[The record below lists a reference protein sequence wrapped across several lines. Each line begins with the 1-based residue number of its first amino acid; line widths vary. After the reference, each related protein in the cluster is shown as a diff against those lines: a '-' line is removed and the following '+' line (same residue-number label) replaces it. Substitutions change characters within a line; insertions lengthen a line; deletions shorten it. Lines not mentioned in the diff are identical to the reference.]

1 MRVRGMPST
10 HGPRGDG
17 PVLRCR
23 DRGVPRRRVHAV
35 PIPRH
40 AEGAPPP
47 LVRRLGP
54 LGHLL
59 LRPGDRLRLGM
70 VRGLV
75 QAVLLLRDSPRGLP
89 RRGDPRPRPPP
100 PEDRGRGVQG
110 GNRREVLAGRQPGEE
125 PAHGR
130 LHRRVCD
137 RRRGR
142 RRGRPR
148 PGRDRGTGP
157 ARGRPHVDAPRE
169 HPRRDRVHRRGRVLD
184 RPDAQGVRGPHHP
197 RRGAPR
203 PRRDPRPA
211 RGPVGPP
218 LHGLRGD
225 RVPLRGDRD
234 DPAARARAGG
244 D

>member
-1 MRVRGMPST
+1 MRVRGMPSP

-23 DRGVPRRRVHAV
+23 DRGVPRRRVPAA

-75 QAVLLLRDSPRGLP
+75 QAVLLLRDPPRGLP

-100 PEDRGRGVQG
+100 PEGV
-110 GNRREVLAGRQPGEE
+110 P
-125 PAHGR
+125 
-130 LHRRVCD
+130 
-137 RRRGR
+137 
-142 RRGRPR
+142 
-148 PGRDRGTGP
+148 
-157 ARGRPHVDAPRE
+157 
-169 HPRRDRVHRRGRVLD
+169 
-184 RPDAQGVRGPHHP
+184 
-197 RRGAPR
+197 
-203 PRRDPRPA
+203 
-211 RGPVGPP
+211 
-218 LHGLRGD
+218 GLRGVRD
-225 RVPLRGDRD
+225 RIRRRRPPLVNLPGGI
-234 DPAARARAGG
+234 AFAGG
-244 D
+244 AAYSTARTRKAFAVLITLGAALPAEGDEDRE